1 MAVRFTKKLRKDKIM
16 NLEQIQKDVKE
27 ILSEKRFLH
36 SVAVMERAEELA
48 KIFGEDIEITK
59 LVGIT
64 HDIAKELN
72 EEEIL
77 KYIKENNIEIDE
89 IEEKQLY
96 LLHGKMGADM
106 CKKRYGFSDY
116 MARAIELHTTGYK
129 NMSKLD
135 KIIFLADKTERTRH
149 YSDLSE
155 AIEICNKSLDEGMI
169 YCLNVAIKDNIERN
183 RLIHPHTILTRNDIM
198 MNNK

>member
-1 MAVRFTKKLRKDKIM
+1 M
-16 NLEQIQKDVKE
+16 NLEQIQEDVKK
-27 ILSEKRFLH
+27 ILSEKRYLH

-48 KIFGEDIEITK
+48 KIFNENVEIAK

-89 IEEKQLY
+89 IEERQLY
-96 LLHGKMGADM
+96 LLHGKIGADI
-106 CKKRYGFSDY
+106 CKKKYGFSDY
-116 MARAIELHTTGYK
+116 MIKAIELHTTGYK

-135 KIIFLADKTERTRH
+135 KIIFLADKTEKTRS
-149 YSDLSE
+149 YSDLEE
-155 AIEICNKSLDEGMI
+155 ATEICNKSLNEGMI
-169 YCLNVAIKDNIERN
+169 YCLDSAIKYNLERN
-183 RLIHPHTILTRNDIM
+183 RLIHPNTIITRNDIM
-198 MNNK
+198 MNSK